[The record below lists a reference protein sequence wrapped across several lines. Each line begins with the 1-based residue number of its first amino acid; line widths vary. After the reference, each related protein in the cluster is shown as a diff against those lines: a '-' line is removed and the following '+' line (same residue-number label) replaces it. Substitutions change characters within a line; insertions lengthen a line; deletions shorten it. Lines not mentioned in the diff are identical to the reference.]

1 MLAIFVFGHLVRHF
15 LLRKYIKKIYQ
26 EILSG
31 KFIGKRGTILKI
43 SFQQQQTVVE
53 TEKHY
58 AEKSHSARNG
68 NSNPN
73 YQVAFADRKENL
85 WGGAAGPGREKGK
98 SLIEL
103 QQEAENLN
111 VAVQQD
117 YMTVMSHTMSEKD
130 YAKLQEEGFHFESM
144 DPDEAV
150 SIVDRIKAELARAG
164 KHIAG
169 YTDDIDMD
177 TLVEAVGSEALA
189 AALAQSFWQ
198 ADIPLTEENLN
209 DVVQAWNMAAELRP
223 LEEGTT
229 GYLIDNEMKAEIWN
243 LYVAQNSGAG
253 SGASGAPRYYAE
265 EIQGYY
271 SQSAGM
277 PEDADLAAQIDK
289 VLLQSGREADQEN
302 RRAAQWLL
310 EKGYP
315 LTEENLD
322 RLEELG
328 KLEIPVTETAF
339 ADAAAAAVAEGK
351 KPIHG
356 DLAGDGGN
364 LYERAAKLV
373 DYYQG
378 SEILEKY
385 VGDITARRQLEE
397 IRLRMTA
404 EINVKLLKSGFS
416 IDTAPMEELVEALKR
431 AEAEVAKQYFPE
443 DAEAVEKYRSFTR
456 TSSMVSEIPGLPAK
470 ILGTFAEGQATATL
484 EEFHGEG
491 KALQD
496 TYRKAR
502 EGYETLMTAPRGDL
516 GDSIRKAFANVD
528 DILRDLDLA
537 LTEENR
543 RAARILG
550 YNRMEM
556 TVENIEAV
564 RAADDQVRNVVEKM
578 TPAAVLK
585 MIRDG
590 MNPLEKSFAELEDYF
605 EKLPEDY
612 KEASDSYSRF
622 LYGLER
628 NHAVTEEERDGYIG
642 IYRLIR
648 QIEKSDG
655 AAVGALVNTQ
665 AELHFSN
672 LLTAVRSGKVKSLD
686 QRITD
691 ELGAVTE
698 LIRKGES
705 ISDQVARGFAGRAEE
720 ALTEVSYSRETEEE
734 YNRILLEEIRKTAQ
748 AEGDSVAL
756 LQRGELTTSAENLMA
771 AQALLHGTEDLY
783 EAAGVRKGVPQQR
796 TAAMQGAAGTAGAAG
811 VAGTPAPAGAAGTEA
826 SGATTGHSGTA
837 AMAVPQDT
845 AEAADNGVVRSLELW
860 QKLEE
865 KDSFRTAYAEMAEE
879 AAAAAEEATF
889 EGADTSLDV
898 RRMQLIHKQLTI
910 VSHLARQEEYMVPMY
925 IGDTLSRV
933 HLTFDRSGAGK
944 NMVQINARLDGGE
957 SLEASLSLEN
967 GTVHGILTG
976 KTEEEVMKW
985 QGVADTFRE
994 EASQSWT
1001 VGDLNIVAADR
1012 AVPGTNAARDN
1023 SAERADNAELYR
1035 VAKVFLHALGKG
1047 A

>member
-1 MLAIFVFGHLVRHF
+1 M
-15 LLRKYIKKIYQ
+15 
-26 EILSG
+26 
-31 KFIGKRGTILKI
+31 KI

-58 AEKSHSARNG
+58 AERSHSARNG
-68 NSNPN
+68 NGNPN
-73 YQVAFADRKENL
+73 YQVTFSDRKEEL

-144 DPDEAV
+144 DPEEAV

-177 TLVEAVGSEALA
+177 TLAAAVGSEALA
-189 AALAQSFWQ
+189 AALAQSFQQ

-223 LEEGTT
+223 LEEGIT

-271 SQSAGM
+271 SQSAGV

-289 VLLQSGREADQEN
+289 VLLQSGREADEEN

-364 LYERAAKLV
+364 LYERAAELA

-385 VGDITARRQLEE
+385 AGDITARRQLEE

-456 TSSMVSEIPGLPAK
+456 TSSMVSEIPGLPAQV
-470 ILGTFAEGQATATL
+470 LGTFAEGQATATL

-496 TYRKAR
+496 TYRKAQ

-590 MNPLEKSFAELEDYF
+590 VNPLEKSFAELEDYF

-705 ISDQVARGFAGRAEE
+705 ISDQIARGFAGKAEE
-720 ALTEVSYSRETEEE
+720 ILTEVSYSREAEEE

-783 EAAGVRKGVPQQR
+783 GAAGVRKGVPQQG
-796 TAAMQGAAGTAGAAG
+796 AAMQGAAGTAGTAG

-826 SGATTGHSGTA
+826 SGAATGLPGTA

-845 AEAADNGVVRSLELW
+845 AEAADNGVIRSLELW

-967 GTVHGILTG
+967 GTVHGIFTG

-1001 VGDLNIVAADR
+1001 VGDLNIVTADR
-1012 AVPGTNAARDN
+1012 TVPGTNAAKDN
-1023 SAERADNAELYR
+1023 SAERTDNAELYR

-1047 A
+1047 V

>member
-1 MLAIFVFGHLVRHF
+1 M
-15 LLRKYIKKIYQ
+15 
-26 EILSG
+26 
-31 KFIGKRGTILKI
+31 KI

-58 AEKSHSARNG
+58 AERSHSARNG
-68 NSNPN
+68 NGNPN
-73 YQVAFADRKENL
+73 YQVTFSDRKEEL

-144 DPDEAV
+144 DPEEAV

-177 TLVEAVGSEALA
+177 TLAAAVGSEALA
-189 AALAQSFWQ
+189 AALAQSFQQ

-223 LEEGTT
+223 LEEGIT

-271 SQSAGM
+271 SQSAGV

-289 VLLQSGREADQEN
+289 VLLQSGREADEEN

-364 LYERAAKLV
+364 LYERAAELA

-385 VGDITARRQLEE
+385 AGDITARRQLEE

-456 TSSMVSEIPGLPAK
+456 TSSMVSEIPGLPAQV
-470 ILGTFAEGQATATL
+470 LGTFAEGQATATL

-496 TYRKAR
+496 TYRKAQ

-590 MNPLEKSFAELEDYF
+590 VNPLEKSFAELEDYF

-705 ISDQVARGFAGRAEE
+705 ISDQIARGFAGKAEE
-720 ALTEVSYSRETEEE
+720 ILTEVSYSREAEEE

-783 EAAGVRKGVPQQR
+783 GAAGVRKGVPQQG
-796 TAAMQGAAGTAGAAG
+796 AAMQGAAGTAGTAG

-826 SGATTGHSGTA
+826 SGAATGLPGTA

-845 AEAADNGVVRSLELW
+845 AEAADNGVIRSLELW

-957 SLEASLSLEN
+957 SLKASLSLEN
-967 GTVHGILTG
+967 GTVHGIFTG

-1001 VGDLNIVAADR
+1001 VGDLNIVTADR
-1012 AVPGTNAARDN
+1012 TVPGTNAAKDN
-1023 SAERADNAELYR
+1023 SAERTDNAELYR

-1047 A
+1047 V